1 MSESNKKPKEE
12 ESAKDK
18 LKNLAWGVGPT
29 FFSAYLLISIVIL
42 FTMAPYAKL
51 GLPKKISK
59 AMIRYTVVT
68 ALELTSIFT
77 VLNIIRRRI
86 TFEKP
91 LEEIEKA
98 LDEIKSGHFDIQ
110 IKEQKA
116 AHLGQLDGI
125 IRDINLMTKELN
137 GMETLR
143 NDFIAN
149 ISHELKAPLAVM
161 MNYGTLLQ
169 EPGLS
174 EEKRLEYAKGIT
186 KETRKMSSLIT
197 SILKLNRLENQQI
210 YPNHKVYNLSEQVI
224 ECLLDFERDWERK
237 DIEIRNEIEE
247 DVYINADPELLSP
260 VWENLFS
267 NAVKYT
273 RNGGT
278 ITARVRALDA
288 AGKVVEPTELETLTD
303 LDQEVSEDEA
313 EATTRFADDSAS
325 TFTND
330 STRAASS
337 GGSINSFLRTGST
350 EPIGPVETPPA
361 PSFVEV
367 TVSDTGVGMSQ
378 KVQDHMFD
386 KFYQGDRSHA
396 TEGNGL
402 GMSLVQRILSIVG
415 GTISVRSAEG
425 EGSTFVVRIPTNL

>member
-1 MSESNKKPKEE
+1 MSDSKKNLNEE
-12 ESAKDK
+12 EFFKDK
-18 LKNLAWGVGPT
+18 LKDFALGVGPT

-42 FTMAPYAKL
+42 FTMTPYSKL
-51 GLPKKISK
+51 GLPKKFSK
-59 AMIRYTVVT
+59 AMVRYTVLT

-91 LEEIEKA
+91 LEKIENA
-98 LDEIKSGHFDIQ
+98 LDEIKNGHFDIQ

-116 AHLGQLDGI
+116 AYFGQLDGI

-137 GMETLR
+137 GMETMR

-210 YPNHKVYNLSEQVI
+210 YPNQEVYNLSEQI
-224 ECLLDFERDWERK
+224 IGCLLDFEWDWERK
-237 DIEIRNEIEE
+237 NIEIRNEIEE

-273 RNGGT
+273 RDGGT

-288 AGKVVEPTELETLTD
+288 SGKVVEPTELETLTD
-303 LDQEVSEDEA
+303 LEQEVLKDAAEDPSN
-313 EATTRFADDSAS
+313 DSA
-325 TFTND
+325 
-330 STRAASS
+330 RAASS
-337 GGSINSFLRTGST
+337 GDSSNRFLWADSAKTA
-350 EPIGPVETPPA
+350 GPVETPPA

-367 TVSDTGVGMSQ
+367 TVSDTGVGMSPE
-378 KVQDHMFD
+378 VQAHMFD

-402 GMSLVQRILSIVG
+402 GMSLVQRILSIVD

-425 EGSTFVVRIPTNL
+425 AGSTFVVRIPTNL

>member
-1 MSESNKKPKEE
+1 MSEPKKKPEEE
-12 ESAKDK
+12 ESVKDK
-18 LKNLAWGVGPT
+18 LKQLAWGIGPT
-29 FFSAYLLISIVIL
+29 FISAYLLISIVIL
-42 FTMAPYAKL
+42 FTMTPYAKL

-59 AMIRYTVVT
+59 AIFRYTVVT

-98 LDEIKSGHFDIQ
+98 LDEIKNGHFDLQ
-110 IKEQKA
+110 LKEQKA

-210 YPNHKVYNLSEQVI
+210 YPNHRVYNLSEQVI

-237 DIEIRNEIEE
+237 GIEIRNEIEE

-273 RNGGT
+273 RDGGT

-313 EATTRFADDSAS
+313 EATTSFAD
-325 TFTND
+325 D

-337 GGSINSFLRTGST
+337 GGSVNSFLRTGST
-350 EPIGPVETPPA
+350 ESIGPVETPTA

-367 TVSDTGVGMSQ
+367 TVSDTGVGMSPE
-378 KVQDHMFD
+378 VQAHMFD